1 MRCVLPVLISI
12 HALLAESDRLNAAGA
27 FSIKHFY
34 PRSPCGERLGLLSPT
49 DPRQTISIH
58 ALLAESDYCHAAGG
72 GKDDDFYPRSPCGER
87 LVQRGPGPHQG
98 RHFYPRSPCGERQRQ
113 KLYAQR
119 LFSYFYPRS
128 PCGERLFR
136 VAVFQHTVVISI
148 HALLAESDPG
158 AKSRTPERYYF
169 YPRSPC
175 GERPYGRINDISRLI
190 FLSTLSLRR
199 ATSILDYFSAV
210 MRHFYPR
217 SPCGERHILSI
228 LIIGFLE
235 FLSTLSL
242 RRATYL
248 INTYHRIFGISIHAL
263 LAESDGSMPTT
274 WVARPQFLSTLSLR
288 RATETP
294 RRQPHSTQFLSTL
307 SLRRATCYSLR
318 HSTSRWY
325 FYPRSPCGERLRD
338 ALQDLRRV
346 PISIHAL
353 LAESDQQK
361 CRDGKAHIN
370 FYPRSPCGERHQP
383 QKRHLPAGYFY
394 PRSPCGE
401 RLTAPLTNN
410 VQPHF
415 YPRSPCGER
424 PTLPRKAVTTRGF
437 LSTLSLRR
445 ATTYTRTQ
453 SASRVISIHALL
465 AESDDFRCP
474 IKRAIAN
481 FYPRSP
487 CGERRHGVG
496 FAKIDLAFLSTLSLR
511 RATYGRINDISRL
524 IFLSTLSLR
533 RATKGQLYT
542 SAYIQISIHAL
553 LAESDRQ
560 PAQLLYKP
568 RMISIHALLAESD
581 LPAR

>member
-1 MRCVLPVLISI
+1 
-12 HALLAESDRLNAAGA
+12 
-27 FSIKHFY
+27 
-34 PRSPCGERLGLLSPT
+34 
-49 DPRQTISIH
+49 
-58 ALLAESDYCHAAGG
+58 
-72 GKDDDFYPRSPCGER
+72 
-87 LVQRGPGPHQG
+87 
-98 RHFYPRSPCGERQRQ
+98 
-113 KLYAQR
+113 
-119 LFSYFYPRS
+119 
-128 PCGERLFR
+128 
-136 VAVFQHTVVISI
+136 
-148 HALLAESDPG
+148 
-158 AKSRTPERYYF
+158 
-169 YPRSPC
+169 
-175 GERPYGRINDISRLI
+175 
-190 FLSTLSLRR
+190 
-199 ATSILDYFSAV
+199 
-210 MRHFYPR
+210 
-217 SPCGERHILSI
+217 
-228 LIIGFLE
+228 
-235 FLSTLSL
+235 
-242 RRATYL
+242 
-248 INTYHRIFGISIHAL
+248 
-263 LAESDGSMPTT
+263 MPTT

-487 CGERRHGVG
+487 CGERHIITRTGNNTINFYPRSPCGERLVAQDVVQAV
-496 FAKIDLAFLSTLSLR
+496 FA
-511 RATYGRINDISRL
+511 
-524 IFLSTLSLR
+524 
-533 RATKGQLYT
+533 
-542 SAYIQISIHAL
+542 ISIHAL
-553 LAESDRQ
+553 LAESDDR
-560 PAQLLYKP
+560 PEFY
-568 RMISIHALLAESD
+568 
-581 LPAR
+581 